1 MRAPHILILALASLA
16 LQGCLAK
23 AAVSAVTLPVKV
35 ASRGVD
41 LATTSQSE
49 ADEKRGR
56 EIRKREERLGTL
68 ERDYERAMQRCGD
81 GDDAA
86 CERAQA
92 IRAEMKAL
100 MPGVP
105 VEPEQN

>member
-1 MRAPHILILALASLA
+1 MRTPHLFAVALAALA

-23 AAVSAVTLPVKV
+23 AAVGAVTLPVKV

-41 LATTSQSE
+41 LATESQSE

-56 EIRKREERLGTL
+56 EIRKREEKLGAL
-68 ERDYERAMQRCGD
+68 QRDYDKAMQRCGD
-81 GDDAA
+81 GDDVA

-92 IRAEMKAL
+92 VRAEMKAL

-105 VEPEQN
+105 VEPER

>member
-1 MRAPHILILALASLA
+1 MRAPHLIALALGSLA

-23 AAVSAVTLPVKV
+23 AAVSAVSLPVKV

-41 LATTSQSE
+41 LATESQSE

-56 EIRKREERLGTL
+56 EIRRREERLGIL
-68 ERDYERAMQRCGD
+68 QRDYDRAMRRCGD
-81 GDDAA
+81 GDNAA
-86 CERAQA
+86 CQQGQA

-105 VEPEQN
+105 VEPEE

>member
-1 MRAPHILILALASLA
+1 MRAPHLIALALGSLA

-23 AAVSAVTLPVKV
+23 AAVSAVTLPVKA

-56 EIRKREERLGTL
+56 EIRRREERLGIL
-68 ERDYERAMQRCGD
+68 QRDYDRAMRRCGD
-81 GDDAA
+81 GDNAA
-86 CERAQA
+86 CQQGQA

-105 VEPEQN
+105 VEPER